1 MGIPYV
7 IEKSGK
13 EERAY
18 DLYSRLLKDRIIFVG
33 DVIEPNMAN
42 SIVAQLLFLE
52 ANDPDNEI
60 YMYINSP
67 GGEINAGLA
76 IFDTMQYI
84 KNDISTLCYGRAAS
98 MASVLLC
105 AGKKGKRYILPNAE
119 VMIHQPVGGFRGQV
133 SDIQITH
140 DHIISIQ
147 KKLYNIYCEIT
158 GKPFEEIKKDCDRD
172 NFMTAEEAISYGL
185 VDEVLKDSKKNIT
198 SKKK

>member
-1 MGIPYV
+1 MGVPYV

-18 DLYSRLLKDRIIFVG
+18 DLYSRLLKDRIVFVG
-33 DVIEPNMAN
+33 EPIEPNMAN

-52 ANDPDNEI
+52 ANDPANDI

-67 GGEINAGLA
+67 GGEISAGLS
-76 IFDTMQYI
+76 IFDTMMYI
-84 KNDISTLCYGRAAS
+84 KPDISTICYGRAAS
-98 MASVLLC
+98 MGSLLLA
-105 AGKKGKRYILPNAE
+105 AGTKGKRFVLSNSEI
-119 VMIHQPVGGFRGQV
+119 MIHQPSGGFQGSV

-147 KKLYNIYCEIT
+147 KRLYNIYSEIT
-158 GKPFEEIKKDCDRD
+158 GKSYEQIKKDCDRD
-172 NFMTAEEAISYGL
+172 FFMTAKEAVSYGL